1 MIIAIKKMG
10 ALVVPLALYGFIST
24 GHIPDTTIQPE
35 AHIAAPYAAASYHP
49 IQSGPEIELSL
60 MPEETPSPVLD
71 DSRLPKAIQLR
82 LALAR
87 ICISEAGFQT
97 TTNDCALIYQAIKT
111 RSRTHQITLGMMK
124 SYSPGVFNKHRT
136 DERRW
141 IPYLNANFTE
151 PEHWNETVMVPWGA
165 RRSAFIAVYNLAAE
179 LIRTNPANPC
189 GVRIDH
195 WGAKRFKRRQ
205 HLAEGWTI
213 VQCGNTKNTF
223 WTLPS

>member
-1 MIIAIKKMG
+1 MINVFKKMG

-24 GHIPDTTIQPE
+24 GHIPVVQSK
-35 AHIAAPYAAASYHP
+35 AHIAAPYTAASYRP

-60 MPEETPSPVLD
+60 MPEEILPPVLD

-87 ICISEAGFQT
+87 ICVSEAGFQT
-97 TTNDCALIYQAIKT
+97 ITDDCKFIYLALKE
-111 RSRTHQITLGMMK
+111 RSRSHLITLGMMR

-141 IPYLNANFTE
+141 IPYLNASFTE
-151 PEHWNETVMVPWGA
+151 PEPWTETVGVPWAA
-165 RRSAFIAVYNLAAE
+165 RRSDWRAVYDLAAE
-179 LIRTNPANPC
+179 LIRTNPSNPC

-195 WGAKRFKRRQ
+195 WGAKRFRIRQ
-205 HLAEGWTI
+205 HLEEGWTI

-223 WTLPS
+223 WTLPN